1 MAALTDLF
9 ALMSRTSADSGSS
22 PTDQAPRE
30 EDDTQG
36 CVLEEDLLSQ
46 WNGREGNE
54 IVATEKVAVR
64 PPVAFIISN
73 LAVFEG

>member
-1 MAALTDLF
+1 
-9 ALMSRTSADSGSS
+9 MSRTSADSGSS

-54 IVATEKVAVR
+54 IVATEKVA
-64 PPVAFIISN
+64 
-73 LAVFEG
+73 L